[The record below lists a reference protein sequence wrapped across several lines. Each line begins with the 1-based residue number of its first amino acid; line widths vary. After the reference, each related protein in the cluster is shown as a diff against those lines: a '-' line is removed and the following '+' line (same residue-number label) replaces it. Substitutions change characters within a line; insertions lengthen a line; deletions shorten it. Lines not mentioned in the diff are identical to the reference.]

1 MGEVRFKERCR
12 DLDVRA
18 IKAKSL
24 NITKSSD
31 IQALKID
38 ADDRAKATVGDLT
51 SIVYL
56 FLILHII
63 DFIIVALAG

>member
-56 FLILHII
+56 FLIFHII